1 MMSNNYEPR
10 VEFDVN
16 VAKRYFKFRYEE
28 KDRNGTTIYGESNG
42 SRRTFPSI
50 KIHCPFDTTAT
61 VLVSCFTDDV
71 NGKHIPHPNKIVR
84 HPKCE
89 DGVCVVDVTIKSG
102 QTTQIFKD
110 IALQRIKKD
119 ETAIEELLW
128 KRSRF
133 MRIAGARYNPFGGK
147 FIVPSKFNMDCVR
160 ICFQVLLKK
169 DGRVMELEPL
179 ISEPLIDYL
188 AVSDLNILEMCPDE
202 GRITGNT
209 KIMLII
215 KRIKKTDNI
224 SVIFMD
230 KDSKEI
236 PAKVERTQP
245 YVLSNGYGV
254 LICYT
259 PKISLDDSA
268 GWKEFAVKVRSNN
281 DETLSENMRGFVYKR
296 IFYPDSDYSEE
307 AYLKML
313 KEKKVAYSLI
323 AELGETMSISRDQEN
338 TVTAAQEVY
347 NTPST
352 SNSFYTQNMQ
362 THPDATPSNYLF
374 QKNYYIENTSNNFHA
389 NNVYLTNSMYETPI
403 DVSPCLNTQII
414 EHENEHYYFQDN
426 GTNTGIQ
433 QDHNSRVEQQ
443 NPQDRLL
450 IQPSNNMEINLG
462 NLDLIDFSQDDG
474 TNTGIQQDHNSR
486 VEQQNTQ
493 DRPLIQPNNNMEI
506 DWETRIIDECFG
518 L

>member
-16 VAKRYFKFRYEE
+16 VAKRYLKFRYEE
-28 KDRNGTTIYGESNG
+28 QGRKGTPIYGETNG
-42 SRRTFPSI
+42 SRQTFPAI

-71 NGKHIPHPNKIVR
+71 NGKYMPHPNKIVR

-89 DGVCVVDVTIKSG
+89 NGVSVVDVTVKSG
-102 QTTQIFKD
+102 QTTHIFKD
-110 IALQRIKKD
+110 IALQLIKKNSD
-119 ETAIEELLW
+119 TVIKQLD
-128 KRSRF
+128 KRVMF
-133 MRIAGARYNPFGGK
+133 MRRAGARDNPFGGQYAYPLK
-147 FIVPSKFNMDCVR
+147 FDMYRVR

-169 DGRVMELEPL
+169 DGRIIELEPL
-179 ISEPLIDYL
+179 ISEPLIDYH

-209 KIMLII
+209 KIMLLI
-215 KRIKKTDNI
+215 KRVKKTDKI

-236 PAKVERTQP
+236 PAIVESTQP

-259 PKISLDDSA
+259 PKIYLEDSA

-281 DETLSENMRGFVYKR
+281 VETLAENMRGFVYKR
-296 IFYPDSDYSEE
+296 ILYPDSDYSEE

-313 KEKKVAYSLI
+313 KEKKVAYSFI
-323 AELGETMSISRDQEN
+323 AEFGETMSISSDQEN
-338 TVTAAQEVY
+338 TQMAAQEVY

-362 THPDATPSNYLF
+362 THPDATPSDYLF

-403 DVSPCLNTQII
+403 DVLPNFNSLNLQA
-414 EHENEHYYFQDN
+414 NRQDYFQDN
-426 GTNTGIQ
+426 
-433 QDHNSRVEQQ
+433 
-443 NPQDRLL
+443 
-450 IQPSNNMEINLG
+450 
-462 NLDLIDFSQDDG
+462 G

-493 DRPLIQPNNNMEI
+493 DRPLIIEPSNNMQIDLDNLDLIDLYQDNGTNTGIQQDHNSRVEQKNTQDRPLFQPSNNMEI
-506 DWETRIIDECFG
+506 DLETLD
-518 L
+518 LL